1 MAPVSAQTPESVS
14 RWTSF
19 WILLLLVSASFAL
32 ATALQ
37 PRVAA
42 WDPDAKSGGL
52 LKMLL
57 GDSRKMFADQFLEQA
72 DVSFH
77 SGYYPSIFDE
87 RKAPSSTGHMTNV
100 EGSPEEEAHEKEMSF
115 MGPPRDPFEKFGR
128 HFMITEHTHLEGGE
142 QREILP
148 WLRLSAD
155 LDPHR
160 IDTYT
165 VASFWLRNS
174 LGKVN
179 EAREFLR
186 EGIRNNPGNY
196 ELWYELGSLY
206 MDNLHDSAKARN
218 AWELALRYWQQTE
231 PAKPEPDKLGLEK
244 ILIHLATLEERDG
257 RLEDAI
263 KYFTMALQTSPNPD
277 AVRRQIAEL
286 EQKVHAS
293 RSGAQVQKA
302 PQGFSSP

>member
-1 MAPVSAQTPESVS
+1 VS

-19 WILLLLVSASFAL
+19 WIVLLLVSASFAL
-32 ATALQ
+32 ATVLQ

-42 WDPDAKSGGL
+42 WNPETKSGSVL
-52 LKMLL
+52 QMLL

-87 RKAPSSTGHMTNV
+87 RKARKSTGHMTNV

-115 MGPPRDPFEKFGR
+115 MGPPRDAFEKFGR

-165 VASFWLRNS
+165 VASFWLRTS
-174 LGKVN
+174 LGKVK
-179 EAREFLR
+179 EAQEFLR

-206 MDNLHDSAKARN
+206 MDNLHDAEKARN

-231 PAKPEPDKLGLEK
+231 SGKSEPDKLGLEK
-244 ILIHLATLEERDG
+244 IVIHLATLEEREG
-257 RLEDAI
+257 HFADAI
-263 KYFTMALQTSPNPD
+263 KYYTMALQTSPNPD
-277 AVRRQIAEL
+277 VVRRQIAEL
-286 EQKVHAS
+286 EQKVQSA
-293 RSGAQVQKA
+293 RSGNSVQKT
-302 PQGFSSP
+302 P